1 MNDLNA
7 TETMSQDDADKAVFE
22 AAKAEAPHPHEGN
35 IGVGEYTTNGE
46 LSKISEYIIDE
57 IICKTDNERQ
67 NAIYALDEYI
77 RELKEGAVENI
88 KSDIDY
94 FLSDRYNISF
104 EDADIILAGVGD
116 FSSLEDAITSKVDSD
131 FDNISIC

>member
-46 LSKISEYIIDE
+46 LSKVADSIIE
-57 IICKTDNERQ
+57 EVIYKTDNERQ
-67 NAIYALDEYI
+67 SAIYALDEYI
-77 RELKEGAVENI
+77 RELKEGAIDNI

>member
-7 TETMSQDDADKAVFE
+7 TETMSQDEADKAVWE

-35 IGVGEYTTNGE
+35 IGIGHYTTNGD
-46 LSKISEYIIDE
+46 LTQISEYIIDE

-67 NAIYALDEYI
+67 NAIYAVD
-77 RELKEGAVENI
+77 NI

-94 FLSDRYNISF
+94 FLSDKYNISF
-104 EDADIILAGVGD
+104 EDADILLAGVGD